1 MSQVENY
8 ERATAAARDNNNSKK
23 KKRQKTPPITRV
35 TQQTLQLPENV
46 SDNTYADLRS
56 PGKSK

>member
-1 MSQVENY
+1 MREQQQLP
-8 ERATAAARDNNNSKK
+8 RDNNKK
-23 KKRQKTPPITRV
+23 KEKTTPPITRV